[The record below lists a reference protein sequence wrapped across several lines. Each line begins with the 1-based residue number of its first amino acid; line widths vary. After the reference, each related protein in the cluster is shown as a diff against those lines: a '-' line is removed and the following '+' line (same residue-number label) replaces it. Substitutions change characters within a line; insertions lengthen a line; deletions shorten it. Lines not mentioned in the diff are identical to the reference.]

1 MWTDLLAALGLML
14 VLEGI
19 MPFLNPAK
27 VRQTLQQISQLED
40 GALRGIGVV
49 CMLIGLVILYF
60 IR

>member
-1 MWTDLLAALGLML
+1 MWTDLLAALGIML

-27 VRQTLQQISQLED
+27 VRHTLQQISQLED
-40 GALRGIGVV
+40 RVLRSIGLIS
-49 CMLIGLVILYF
+49 MLIGLIVLYF